1 MTMDEELKNLQ
12 DWLENA
18 SLYELPSY
26 KELPTVPLYME
37 QVTAYINKKS
47 INSDPNQ
54 RATATT
60 SQQID
65 KLKPI
70 FMKIANEDGCEIS
83 DVLVRYMDL
92 SSQAAAEKAAREQA
106 DTVDLGSLL
115 KM

>member
-1 MTMDEELKNLQ
+1 MT
-12 DWLENA
+12 
-18 SLYELPSY
+18 
-26 KELPTVPLYME
+26 KEDQAFLDRI
-37 QVTAYINKKS
+37 TAYINKKS

-54 RATATT
+54 RAT

>member
-1 MTMDEELKNLQ
+1 MVCYDKRR
-12 DWLENA
+12 
-18 SLYELPSY
+18 SGIFRSYHCLYH
-26 KELPTVPLYME
+26 
-37 QVTAYINKKS
+37 KKS

>member
-1 MTMDEELKNLQ
+1 MT
-12 DWLENA
+12 
-18 SLYELPSY
+18 
-26 KELPTVPLYME
+26 KEDQAFLDRI
-37 QVTAYINKKS
+37 TAYINMKS

>member
-1 MTMDEELKNLQ
+1 MT
-12 DWLENA
+12 
-18 SLYELPSY
+18 
-26 KELPTVPLYME
+26 KEDQAFLDRI
-37 QVTAYINKKS
+37 TAYINKKS

-92 SSQAAAEKAAREQA
+92 SSQAAAEKAA
-106 DTVDLGSLL
+106 GSRRIPWISARCL
-115 KM
+115 KCRV

>member
-1 MTMDEELKNLQ
+1 MT
-12 DWLENA
+12 
-18 SLYELPSY
+18 
-26 KELPTVPLYME
+26 KEDQTFLDRI
-37 QVTAYINKKS
+37 TAYINKKS

-60 SQQID
+60 SQQ
-65 KLKPI
+65 
-70 FMKIANEDGCEIS
+70 IANEDGCEIS

>member
-1 MTMDEELKNLQ
+1 MT
-12 DWLENA
+12 
-18 SLYELPSY
+18 
-26 KELPTVPLYME
+26 KEDQAFLDRI
-37 QVTAYINKKS
+37 TAYINKKS

-92 SSQAAAEKAAREQA
+92 SSQAAAEKAAREQRNFMKRASTA
-106 DTVDLGSLL
+106 DSLCCWPL
-115 KM
+115 RTSPA